1 VSLQREGS
9 TGKSVGNWKSG
20 GGGLAG
26 EVWAVVLGAQGKN
39 DSPAALILQRAAHAC
54 GMPATRNCTRRRS
67 KILRVTG
74 VGAKEDGVRY
84 GSEVANVR
92 PRPRGDEDAGTAF
105 PGVPACTPHS
115 GWDNTHTRVSV
126 GAGPP
131 AGMGPSSLL
140 ASQTRGVW
148 QGVAGEQGN
157 VHFILSHDEAGI
169 TAAVSSACTS
179 ASTSNYLSSHR
190 GRWPYAGMDF
200 SS

>member
-1 VSLQREGS
+1 
-9 TGKSVGNWKSG
+9 
-20 GGGLAG
+20 
-26 EVWAVVLGAQGKN
+26 VVHGAQGKN
-39 DSPAALILQRAAHAC
+39 DSPAALILRRAAHAC
-54 GMPATRNCTRRRS
+54 GMPATRNCTQRRS
-67 KILRVTG
+67 KRLRGITG
-74 VGAKEDGVRY
+74 VGAEEDGDRC

-105 PGVPACTPHS
+105 PGVRACTHS

-131 AGMGPSSLL
+131 AGRGRSSML

-148 QGVAGEQGN
+148 QGVAGEQGD

-169 TAAVSSACTS
+169 TAAVSSVCTS
-179 ASTSNYLSSHR
+179 ASTSNFLSSHR
-190 GRWPYAGMDF
+190 GRWPYAGMHF